1 MRHPVIDLLEV
12 AEAENKTGEVT
23 VALFAGVATFT
34 LTHADANIGSEI
46 MHTIIRGF
54 NRITRLLLK
63 KGAAR
68 SGRGSFPRSTAH
80 RTGYCVLVF
89 RVWVQRKESNGG
101 DDPVLQDFLT

>member
-63 KGAAR
+63 KGPRAAAGDLFR
-68 SGRGSFPRSTAH
+68 GQLRIRPGIAFWDLGYGCRGRNRMG
-80 RTGYCVLVF
+80 RTTQYRETF
-89 RVWVQRKESNGG
+89 
-101 DDPVLQDFLT
+101 